1 MMHKIDLQVGKDIYK
16 INREIANEIRGLL
29 DEKGIKAIDFMGSI
43 GSGKTLIIER
53 LIDLL
58 KNDWRIG
65 VIVGDVTGDDDYKR
79 IKKYGVQVVN
89 INTGKECHLDA
100 HLIEHALENLNLE
113 DIDLLFIENIGNLV
127 CPADFELGSHKRG
140 VVISVT
146 EGDDMV
152 RKHPLIFQISD
163 FIVINKID
171 LAPYIDVSIDTI
183 LKDVERIA
191 PKKVFLTDAKSGK
204 GWEVKEL
211 KHIQKIL
218 NF

>member
-1 MMHKIDLQVGKDIYK
+1 VEMGRDLYEMNRKIASRLRSLFDEKDIV
-16 INREIANEIRGLL
+16 
-29 DEKGIKAIDFMGSI
+29 AIDFMGSI
-43 GSGKTLIIER
+43 GSGKTLVIEK
-53 LIDLL
+53 LIELL
-58 KNDWRIG
+58 KDKRIG

-100 HLIEHALENLNLE
+100 HLIEHAVENLNLD
-113 DIDLLFIENIGNLV
+113 DIQILFMENIGNLV

-152 RKHPLIFQISD
+152 RKHPLIFQIAD

-171 LAPYIDVSIDTI
+171 LIPYMEIDMDVI
-183 LKDVERIA
+183 LKDIQAIA
-191 PKKVFLTDAKSGK
+191 PKKVFLTNARSGE
-204 GWEVKEL
+204 GIREL
-211 KHIQKIL
+211 AEWL
-218 NF
+218 VG

>member
-16 INREIANEIRGLL
+16 INKEIANKIRELL
-29 DEKGIKAIDFMGSI
+29 DEKGVKAIDFMGSI

-53 LIDLL
+53 LIELL
-58 KNDWRIG
+58 KNEKKIG

-100 HLIEHALENLNLE
+100 HLIEHAIENLKLDE
-113 DIDLLFIENIGNLV
+113 IDLLFIENIGNLV

-140 VVISVT
+140 VVISIT

-163 FIVINKID
+163 FIIINKID
-171 LAPYIDVSIDTI
+171 LAPYMDVNIDTI
-183 LKDVERIA
+183 LKDIERIA

-204 GWEVKEL
+204 GIKEL
-211 KHIQKIL
+211 AEWLIS
-218 NF
+218 

>member
-1 MMHKIDLQVGKDIYK
+1 MEMGRDLYEMNRKIASRLRSLFDEKDIV
-16 INREIANEIRGLL
+16 
-29 DEKGIKAIDFMGSI
+29 AIDFMGSI
-43 GSGKTLIIER
+43 GSGKTLVIEK
-53 LIDLL
+53 LIELL
-58 KNDWRIG
+58 KDKRIG

-100 HLIEHALENLNLE
+100 HLIEHAVENLNLD
-113 DIDLLFIENIGNLV
+113 DIQILFMENIGNLV

-152 RKHPLIFQISD
+152 RKHPLIFQIAD

-171 LAPYIDVSIDTI
+171 LIPYMEIDMDVI
-183 LKDVERIA
+183 LKDIQAIA
-191 PKKVFLTDAKSGK
+191 PKKVFLTNACSGE
-204 GWEVKEL
+204 GIQEL
-211 KHIQKIL
+211 AEWL
-218 NF
+218 VG

>member
-1 MMHKIDLQVGKDIYK
+1 MHIIDLGVEKDIYEV
-16 INREIANEIRGLL
+16 NRKIANEIKELL
-29 DEKGIKAIDFMGSI
+29 DKKGIKAIDFMGSI

-53 LIDLL
+53 LIEKIDR
-58 KNDWRIG
+58 RIG

-79 IKKYGVQVVN
+79 IKKYGVPVVN

-100 HLIEHALENLNLE
+100 HLIQHALEDINLDE
-113 DIDLLFIENIGNLV
+113 IDLLFIENIGNLV
-127 CPADFELGSHKRG
+127 CPADFELGTHKRG

-171 LAPYIDVSIDTI
+171 LANYMEIDINKI
-183 LKDVERIA
+183 LKDIEKIA

-204 GWEVKEL
+204 GIDEL
-211 KHIQKIL
+211 AKWVQS
-218 NF
+218 